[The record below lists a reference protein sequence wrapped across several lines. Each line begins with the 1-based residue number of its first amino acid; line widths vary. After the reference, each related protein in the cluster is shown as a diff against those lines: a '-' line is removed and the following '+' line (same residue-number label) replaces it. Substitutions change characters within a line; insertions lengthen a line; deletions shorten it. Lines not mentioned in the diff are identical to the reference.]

1 MIKLAK
7 RWWAYLTAKLTGSFN
22 EKADPKVQLE
32 QAMIE
37 AQEQHRRLREQA
49 ANVIAN
55 QKQTE
60 MRLNRSLEELSRV
73 NGNAR
78 QALVMA
84 SDAQKK
90 GDAAKAS
97 EYNAAAEAF
106 ANRLIALE
114 RDVDDLK
121 ALSLQSAQA
130 ADQAKAAVQQNA
142 TALQRKLS
150 ERQKLLSQLDQAKMQ
165 EQMNKAMASLSTTV
179 GEDVPTF
186 DEVRDKIEARYAKA
200 KGMSELTET
209 SVESRMLEI
218 EQAAANSEAQT
229 RLDEMRVQLGLAAA
243 TEPAAVEAPA
253 AAPDP
258 APAQGADTPSS

>member
-1 MIKLAK
+1 
-7 RWWAYLTAKLTGSFN
+7 
-22 EKADPKVQLE
+22 
-32 QAMIE
+32 
-37 AQEQHRRLREQA
+37 
-49 ANVIAN
+49 
-55 QKQTE
+55 
-60 MRLNRSLEELSRV
+60 
-73 NGNAR
+73 
-78 QALVMA
+78 MA

-90 GDAAKAS
+90 GDEAKVT

-121 ALSLQSAQA
+121 TLSLQSAQA

-165 EQMNKAMASLSTTV
+165 EQMNKAMASLSATV
-179 GEDVPTF
+179 GDDTPTF

-218 EQAAANSEAQT
+218 EQAAANSEANV
-229 RLDEMRVQLGLAAA
+229 RLDEMRVQLGLAPAP
-243 TEPAAVEAPA
+243 EPAAVEAPA
-253 AAPDP
+253 P
-258 APAQGADTPSS
+258 APAADPTAT